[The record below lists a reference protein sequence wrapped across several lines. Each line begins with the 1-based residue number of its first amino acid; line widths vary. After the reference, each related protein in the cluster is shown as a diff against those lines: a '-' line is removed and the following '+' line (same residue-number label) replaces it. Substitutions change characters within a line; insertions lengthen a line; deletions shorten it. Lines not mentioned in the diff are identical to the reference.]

1 MLTNSI
7 RYITAKLLLISL
19 ATGFLM
25 PVFVQA
31 QAIIQTNTNVAVDL
45 RLTPTSLLVTPDNVS
60 VEEGGDVVDYRA
72 VAKYNYPDLP
82 DPIPDRDVTN
92 DPLTVWSVGNTDV
105 ALINTIGQ
113 VTPVSDLGTG
123 AVLTTVAASYG
134 GKSDDVQLRV
144 TGVVPPVENGGF
156 PTSGS
161 GGGGGGSSGGNSSGL
176 VNDNNNPPS
185 ESSTTENGS
194 ENNGQPV
201 NSNENVVSP
210 VVNNENPPN
219 QTNPSE
225 INTPS
230 VQTDQVPL
238 TVFNETSPTNSAY
251 LPVQIPA
258 LANQVS
264 PLAAVFSPEEVSP
277 TQKELGS
284 SRAFVT
290 SAVARRFNLL
300 SLRKNLL
307 DRCYADLNNC
317 TNIFRMF
324 SNYDGINLDPN
335 NLRLFP
341 DLNGVK
347 EGDDINKLA
356 LLGVVNGYY
365 GIEQSPFLP
374 DKNISNVEMYKIITT
389 VLNTMEK
396 GKADYK
402 PAAYDYNTLFYKDIY
417 ASYLLNKVKETNKV
431 AIGPGLGMIRLAHAL
446 SREGL
451 DLIRSQTTPFA
462 DIRPDLYDEHWY
474 YPIVYNRLCELQV
487 IDCEKGSRVMP
498 DTSPT
503 PQQVDEVLTRFEKYI
518 DDNDYD
524 AGLSL
529 DSDDDGILNID
540 ENIIYLTNAQNSDT
554 DGDSLKD
561 GLELTD
567 YKTDPNVVDTDYDNL
582 SDGEEVGKYKTD
594 PVLADTD
601 GDSYSDGAEIREGS
615 DPLDAT
621 SVPDD
626 KNKNDISDRWE
637 SKYAIEVRN
646 GSQDTDGDGVSD
658 NLEYKYDT
666 DPTKIDTDMDGYTDS
681 EEILEI
687 LSDPKDPASPG
698 DVENLPV
705 IINNFQYGQIVA
717 DPSPMIKGIA
727 PASLGDNVVQV
738 QVLLRNEFGSELLL
752 GTTQTDAK
760 GRFVYFPDIEIKNG
774 TYFLVARAL
783 NKGQVKLSNPVKII
797 IDGNLQVALAKPERL
812 ENAPIDE
819 DIILKKL
826 VLKVDSKDGRPVL
839 YGSLSEFGSRVN
851 VTWQSLVV
859 SSALIADT
867 TDGSFSIKSPRLDP
881 GRHTVY
887 IQTVRKRDNAMSK
900 TLKVTFDLGVT
911 PDALTAKDVA
921 KSLESPTKA
930 LINFVAKQGWP
941 FWLGV
946 LVVLMLVSGGL
957 YYVKLDQPGAKK
969 RRK

>member
-1 MLTNSI
+1 MLTNLI
-7 RYITAKLLLISL
+7 RVITAKLLLVSL
-19 ATGFLM
+19 AAGFLL
-25 PVFVQA
+25 PIFVQA
-31 QAIIQTNTNVAVDL
+31 QAIIQTNTNATVDL
-45 RLTPTSLLVTPDNVS
+45 RLTPTSLLVTPDNFS
-60 VEEGGDVVDYRA
+60 VEEGGDMVDYRA
-72 VAKYNYPDLP
+72 VAKYNYSGLP
-82 DPIPDRDVTN
+82 DPIPDKDVTN

-123 AVLTTVAASYG
+123 AALTTVTASYG
-134 GKSDDVQLRV
+134 GKFDDAQLTV
-144 TGVVPPVENGGF
+144 TGVVPPVGNGGSS
-156 PTSGS
+156 TGGN
-161 GGGGGGSSGGNSSGL
+161 GGGGGGYYGGS
-176 VNDNNNPPS
+176 VNDNNPPS
-185 ESSTTENGS
+185 QNGTTDNNS
-194 ENNGQPV
+194 ENNTQPV
-201 NSNENVVSP
+201 DTDQNDVSP

-219 QTNPSE
+219 QTNPTEVSA
-225 INTPS
+225 PS

-238 TVFNETSPTNSAY
+238 TVFNEVSPANSAY
-251 LPVQIPA
+251 LPVQIP
-258 LANQVS
+258 LLSNQVS

-284 SRAFVT
+284 SRAFVA
-290 SAVARRFNLL
+290 SAIAKRFNLL

-347 EGDDINKLA
+347 EADDVNKLA

-365 GIEQSPFLP
+365 GLEQSPFLP
-374 DKNISNVEMYKIITT
+374 DKSISNVEMYKIITT

-402 PAAYDYNTLFYKDIY
+402 SPAYDYNTLFYKDIY
-417 ASYLLNKVKETNKV
+417 ASYLLNKIKETKKV
-431 AIGPGLGMIRLAHAL
+431 ATFPGLEMIRVAHAL

-474 YPIVYNRLCELQV
+474 YPIVYNKLCELQA
-487 IDCEKGSRVMP
+487 IDCEKGSRALP

-503 PQQVDEVLTRFEKYI
+503 PEQVDEVLTKFEKYI
-518 DDNDYD
+518 VDNNYD

-529 DSDDDGILNID
+529 DSDDDGVLNID
-540 ENIIYLTNAQNSDT
+540 ENIIYLTNPQNSDT
-554 DGDSLKD
+554 DGDGLKD
-561 GLELTD
+561 GLELTS

-582 SDGEEVGKYKTD
+582 SDGEEVDKYKTD
-594 PVLADTD
+594 PIVADTD
-601 GDSYSDGAEIREGS
+601 GDSYTDGVEIREGS

-738 QVLLRNEFGSELLL
+738 QILLRNEFGSELLL
-752 GTTQTDAK
+752 GSTQTDAK
-760 GRFVYFPDIEIKNG
+760 GRFVYFPEIEIKNG
-774 TYFLVARAL
+774 TYFLVARSL

-867 TDGSFSIKSPRLDP
+867 TDGSFSIKSPKLDP

-887 IQTVRKRDNAMSK
+887 VQTVRKRDNAMSK
-900 TLKVTFDLGVT
+900 TLKITFDLGVN
-911 PDALTAKDVA
+911 PDAITVKDVA

-941 FWLGV
+941 FWLGL

-957 YYVKLDQPGAKK
+957 YYIKLDQPGAKK